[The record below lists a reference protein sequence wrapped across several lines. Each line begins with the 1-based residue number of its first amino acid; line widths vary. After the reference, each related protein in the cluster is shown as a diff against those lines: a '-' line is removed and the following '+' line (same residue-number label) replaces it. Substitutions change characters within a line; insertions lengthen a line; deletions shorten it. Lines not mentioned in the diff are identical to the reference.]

1 MMSIIQSINFSI
13 DSVILCPSFYCLP
26 SGFPAV
32 QAKVWTEFCKDETNV
47 SSRNIVLAKLE
58 LSVEDSE

>member
-1 MMSIIQSINFSI
+1 M
-13 DSVILCPSFYCLP
+13 ILCPSFYCLP

-32 QAKVWTEFCKDETNV
+32 QAKVWTVFCEDETNV

-58 LSVEDSE
+58 FFVDDSKRAEIIDNQ